1 MDELTVRSPAK
12 INLFLEVLG
21 ERGDGYHQIIT
32 LMQAVDLCDE
42 LVLRK
47 RKGGVTLSCDH
58 PRCPSDK
65 RNLAFKA
72 ASILL
77 EEEKMKQGVGIHIKK
92 EIPIS
97 AGLGGGSSNAAAT
110 LKGMNRLFGLQ
121 LSRERLHTLACQIG
135 SDVPFFLYSGQA
147 LASGRGEQIEP
158 AVLYTDY
165 WLVIVFPGFEVSAGW
180 AYQNAKISLT
190 RKEKVVNYRILE
202 SNVGFYDALPHFEND
217 LEEAVVRKHPVV
229 REVKDA
235 LRRSGALKSSMS
247 GSGPTVYGVFDQKP
261 QAEEVARK
269 LSRGDWQVFLTR
281 PIPGSI

>member
-32 LMQAVDLCDE
+32 LMQAVDLCDK

-47 RKGGVTLSCDH
+47 RKSGVTVSCDH
-58 PRCPSDK
+58 PRCPSDE
-65 RNLAFKA
+65 RNLAFRA
-72 ASILL
+72 ASMLL
-77 EEEKMKQGVGIHIKK
+77 EEEKMKPGVSICIRKQ
-92 EIPIS
+92 IPVS

-121 LSRERLHTLACQIG
+121 LSREKLHALACQIG

-147 LASGRGEQIEP
+147 VASGRGEQIEP
-158 AVLYTDY
+158 VVVYTDY
-165 WLVIVFPGFEVSAGW
+165 WLVIVFPGFEVSTGW

-190 RKEKVVNYRILE
+190 RKEKVVNYEILE
-202 SNVGFYDALPHFEND
+202 TNVGFYDALPHFEND